1 MKITESQKDL
11 CAKAGETIS
20 NLDFLTKR
28 EEFKN
33 FIAQFRR
40 RAEELSEQ
48 ILDDDAITSEER
60 ERLRQRRKG
69 ILEVIDSPEEDM
81 RVNRGIIDSYYG
93 PAGDPD
99 GD

>member
-1 MKITESQKDL
+1 MRITESQKDL

-33 FIAQFRR
+33 FVAQFRR
-40 RAEELSEQ
+40 RADELRDQ

-60 ERLRQRRKG
+60 ERLRQRRNG
-69 ILEVIDSPEEDM
+69 ILEVIESPEEDM
-81 RVNRGIIDSYYG
+81 RVNRVIIDSYYG

-99 GD
+99 S